1 MSEVLLFLGAGASQ
15 PFEIPT
21 MTKMVA
27 SFEEVL
33 QKNHDGKYFKFYT
46 EIKNVLS
53 EEYKPSEV
61 DIESIFSVINGI
73 ASKIVSKDLGH
84 LSYFI
89 MKKSGASYNFSKEE
103 VENANYLKIELENF
117 IKKECGKD
125 TLSNV
130 KKGEIFNKSYDVLF
144 RSLGLLR
151 LKEQTDPI
159 SKQKFYLNWRTFT
172 TNYDLVFEEYW
183 KDLFN
188 ITSFFR
194 TPSGVSSGQIYF
206 DPTPP
211 GENCLVKLHGSLDY
225 LKLVDGRIMKL
236 KPNEFTRF
244 ETLGEMMLFPIQQK
258 DLYLD
263 PWITF
268 FQHFKL
274 SLKQI
279 LTWVVVGY
287 AFNDEFIREIFIE
300 ALTSS
305 KRMYIINPH
314 ASEIIQKFPE
324 KKRQYI
330 RPIQMKFG
338 DDNFQQHF
346 LENLKTAARP

>member
-1 MSEVLLFLGAGASQ
+1 MSQVLLFLGAGASQ

-27 SFEEVL
+27 SFEEEL
-33 QKNHDGKYFKFYT
+33 QKNHDEKYFKFYS
-46 EIKNVLS
+46 EIKSVLS
-53 EEYKPSEV
+53 DEYTTSEV
-61 DIESIFSVINGI
+61 DIESIFTVINGI
-73 ASKIVSKDLGH
+73 ASKIVPKDLGH

-89 MKKSGASYNFSKEE
+89 IKKSNASYTFSEE
-103 VENANYLKIELENF
+103 ESKNANYLKDKLENF
-117 IKKECGKD
+117 IKKECSKD
-125 TLSNV
+125 SLSNQ
-130 KKGEIFNKSYDVLF
+130 KKSEIFSKSYDVLF
-144 RSLGLLR
+144 KSLGLLK
-151 LKEQTDPI
+151 LQEQIDPV
-159 SKQKFYLNWRTFT
+159 SGQKFYLNWRTFT
-172 TNYDLVFEEYW
+172 TNYDLIFEDYW

-188 ITSFFR
+188 IQDFFK
-194 TPSGVSSGQIYF
+194 TPSGTHSGQKYF
-206 DPTPP
+206 DPISP

-225 LKLVDGRIMKL
+225 LKLKDGKIMKL

-244 ETLGEMMLFPIQQK
+244 QTQGEMMLFPIQQK

-274 SLKQI
+274 GLKQ
-279 LTWVVVGY
+279 LPHWVVVGY

-324 KKRQYI
+324 EKRQYI
-330 RPIQMKFG
+330 KAIQMKFG
-338 DDNFQQHF
+338 DDYFQQNF
-346 LENLKTAARP
+346 LEKLRTAITA

>member
-1 MSEVLLFLGAGASQ
+1 MSQVLLFLGAGASQ

-27 SFEEVL
+27 TFEEEL
-33 QKNHDGKYFKFYT
+33 KKNHDGKYFKFYS
-46 EIKNVLS
+46 EVKSVLGD
-53 EEYKPSEV
+53 EYATSEV
-61 DIESIFSVINGI
+61 DIESIFTVINGI
-73 ASKIVSKDLGH
+73 ASKTGPKDLGH

-89 MKKSGASYNFSKEE
+89 MKKSNTSYTFSEEE
-103 VENANYLKIELENF
+103 VKDANYLKDKLENF
-117 IKKECGKD
+117 IKKQCSED
-125 TLSNV
+125 SLSNQ
-130 KKGEIFNKSYDVLF
+130 KKAEIFSKSYDVLF
-144 RSLGLLR
+144 KSLGLLK
-151 LKEQTDPI
+151 LQAQIESI
-159 SKQKFYLNWRTFT
+159 SRETYYVNWRTFT
-172 TNYDLVFEEYW
+172 TNYDLIFEDYW
-183 KDLFN
+183 KDLLN
-188 ITSFFR
+188 VQSFFKI
-194 TPSGVSSGQIYF
+194 PSGTNSTQKYF

-225 LKLVDGRIMKL
+225 LKIQDGKIMKL

-244 ETLGEMMLFPIQQK
+244 QTQGEMMLFPIQQK

-274 SLKQI
+274 SLKH
-279 LTWVVVGY
+279 LPSWVVVGY

-305 KRMYIINPH
+305 KKMYIINPH

-324 KKRQYI
+324 EKRQYI
-330 RPIQMKFG
+330 RAIDMKFG
-338 DDNFQQHF
+338 DDNFQQNF
-346 LENLKTAARP
+346 LEKLKTAIAA